1 MAEPG
6 LRHAAWKSYDGH
18 NLACVS
24 RDSAFVEE
32 RAALYAAAHSLQPT
46 AVQRDLIAET
56 AKLGRIAGMQI
67 GPLQGAFMTVLTTAL
82 RPRLAVEVGTFTGY
96 SALCVASALEPGAR
110 LICCDVSEEWTSV
123 ARRYWDRA
131 GVAERIDLR
140 IGPALDT
147 LRALPSEPRID
158 LAFIDADKSSYPDYY
173 EAIFGRLSPGGVILV
188 DNVLR
193 GGTVADLEHDDE
205 ATEAMRA
212 FNDHIAADNRVSSVM
227 LPIGDGLTMI
237 SRRQ

>member
-1 MAEPG
+1 M
-6 LRHAAWKSYDGH
+6 
-18 NLACVS
+18 S

-32 RAALYAAAHSLQPT
+32 NAALYAAAHSLQPT
-46 AVQRDLIAET
+46 EVQRELIAET
-56 AKLGRIAGMQI
+56 AALGRVSGMQI
-67 GPLQGAFMTVLTTAL
+67 GPLQGAFMTVLAMAL

-96 SALCVASALEPGAR
+96 SALCVASALEPGAQ
-110 LICCDVSEEWTSV
+110 LICCDVSQEWTSI
-123 ARRYWDRA
+123 ARRYWERA
-131 GVAERIDLR
+131 GVADRIDLR

-147 LRALPSEPRID
+147 LRALPSEPQVD

-173 EAIFGRLSPGGVILV
+173 EEIFTRLSAGGAILV

-193 GGTVADLEHDDE
+193 GGTVADPASDDD

-212 FNDHIAADNRVSSVM
+212 FNDHVAADSRASTVM